1 MLFEEW
7 IEQAYSLGASDLHL
21 EADTPIV
28 ARIRGELQTVGAT
41 ISGATLQQVARDLLG
56 DQWQRFLERGSA
68 DHAESVGGIRLR
80 ANFFQTVRGIAVAIR
95 LLAPSVKDLRV
106 CNLHK
111 DLRKFVEAS
120 SGLVIISGPTGSG
133 KSTTLAAL
141 IEEIN
146 ATRARH
152 IVTLESPIEYLF
164 ANRQSFIRQREIPTH
179 SPSFEQGIIDALREN
194 PDVLVI
200 SEMRTPEVMR
210 LTLNAAET
218 GHLVLATMHS
228 SNCAEALSRL
238 CMSFPEG
245 IQGSV
250 RAQLADCLVAVC
262 CQRLEFLSAARLHV
276 PRCEILLPTSG
287 ARGTIRSGNF
297 SQIATVLQSGGEE
310 GMWTFDRYQRWME
323 QVTDWVRPP
332 SSAAQRV
339 QGDPAV
345 RAAQGRPAQGR
356 PAPGLRTAPELHPAT
371 GLRAGARPLSP
382 RAAGAAVPT
391 QTRAAQG
398 PPKPGSGSAS
408 SGEEIID
415 VPAEEMDLAALA
427 ELAKNAIE
435 RKT

>member
-41 ISGATLQQVARDLLG
+41 ISGATLEQVARDLLR
-56 DQWQRFLERGSA
+56 DQWQGFLERGSA

-95 LLAPSVKDLRV
+95 LLAPSVKDLRD

-179 SPSFEQGIIDALREN
+179 SPSFEQGIVDALREN

-262 CQRLEFLSAARLHV
+262 CQRLEFLSAPRLHV
-276 PRCEILLPTSG
+276 PRCEILLPSSG

-332 SSAAQRV
+332 SSAALRV
-339 QGDPAV
+339 QGE
-345 RAAQGRPAQGR
+345 AA
-356 PAPGLRTAPELHPAT
+356 
-371 GLRAGARPLSP
+371 LRAGAALHAAAGLHAGARLRSGARPLSP
-382 RAAGAAVPT
+382 RAVTATPT
-391 QTRAAQG
+391 QTRAAEVR
-398 PPKPGSGSAS
+398 PPPQPGAGSAS
-408 SGEEIID
+408 SAEEIID

-427 ELAKNAIE
+427 ELAKNAAE

>member
-1 MLFEEW
+1 MQFEEW
-7 IEQAYSLGASDLHL
+7 IEQAYTLGASDLHL
-21 EADTPIV
+21 EAETPIV
-28 ARIRGELQTVGAT
+28 ARIRGGLQTVGAVV
-41 ISGATLQQVARDLLG
+41 SDAALVQVARELLG
-56 DQWQRFLERGSA
+56 EEGWREFIERGSA
-68 DHAESVGGIRLR
+68 DLSLTVAGIRLR
-80 ANFFQTVRGIAVAIR
+80 ANFFKTVRGTAAAIR
-95 LLAPSVKDLRV
+95 LLAPNVKDLRA

-111 DLRKFVEAS
+111 DLRKLIEAE
-120 SGLVIISGPTGSG
+120 SGLIIISGPTGSG

-179 SPSFEQGIIDALREN
+179 SPSFEQGIVDALREN

-238 CMSFPEG
+238 CMSFPSD
-245 IQGSV
+245 IQASV

-262 CQRLEFLSAARLHV
+262 CQRLEFLSNARLHV

-332 SSAAQRV
+332 PAAALRV
-339 QGDPAV
+339 QGEAAP
-345 RAAQGRPAQGR
+345 RAAPALRATARPA
-356 PAPGLRTAPELHPAT
+356 T
-371 GLRAGARPLSP
+371 P
-382 RAAGAAVPT
+382 RAAGAAAPT
-391 QTRAAQG
+391 QPRVPQG
-398 PPKPGSGSAS
+398 APPSDPPSRSSAPA
-408 SGEEIID
+408 EEVFE
-415 VPAEEMDLAALA
+415 VPAEDMDLAALA
-427 ELAKNAIE
+427 ELAKKAIE